1 MVYSVTEGEDKPLKY
16 PVMFR
21 SVDVV
26 LLNKIDLVPHLDA
39 NVETYVDHVR
49 QVNPAAKILPV
60 SARTGAGMA
69 AWFAWLRQFAGASA
83 QPMAHH

>member
-26 LLNKIDLVPHLDA
+26 LLNKIDLLPYLDA
-39 NVETYVDHVR
+39 EIDRYVAHISE
-49 QVNPAAKILPV
+49 VNPTATILPV
-60 SARTGAGMA
+60 SARTGDGMS
-69 AWFAWLRQFAGASA
+69 AWFDWLQRFANGTDIAE
-83 QPMAHH
+83 